1 MPSDERTLVAAATA
15 ATAAAAEAWSSPN
28 AALTAQDGG
37 INFRGKGGLGM
48 LVLTPADI
56 AELQQLGGLPVAVLV
71 RGAAQVPVAAISNCK
86 QDFLLHL
93 REHLF
98 LHPRLGLTVED
109 AFSRLLSGDAGCAQI
124 PTPPALDRHCP
135 FSTLHLLTCLYKA
148 SGKQDAVRCA
158 IVLYGAAAAQGQW
171 GRSTNIEE
179 QSNLLSENS
188 PDILT
193 IYDLQ
198 GPEKYAEMMM
208 DLHSKILDGES
219 AAQEVLAS
227 QTPVRISPVSR
238 PVFDAYGFGKDGR
251 VSHRPHA
258 SINNRR
264 STEFASAL
272 QAVPR
277 IRTNFDRANHAHVV
291 KSNVSG
297 YLGTDGKAIMPS
309 AAESARARR
318 VPPTAVAATRTPD
331 TQLPVSP
338 RSAASKAATMGDWL
352 EGVIHS
358 THDSKRGGSG
368 RQTVSLGCS
377 PRPQQTL
384 PSGHGQRLPRKT
396 SLDSPPRLGL
406 GHTNQPRLKRALLY
420 SLSSREDKV
429 HLPDPLGRGTS
440 LSFSEAGDAR
450 SHPSGTCVLPSLGMP
465 RVRSNLDFNGSEQA
479 ISEDHLS
486 AGSNGHA
493 NELLEALLRSG
504 ASMAS
509 RAPSQDFRRGSR
521 LLNGRLSAN
530 QVPHC
535 FSSSNQAIPLLVT
548 IPSKPT
554 GEGASEGDAHE
565 DVERTLWASEFGSLS
580 DGKAAGPA
588 PALPW
593 QGVHDPDLLEDQR
606 PSGCSDESSQ
616 DHAVLDVYHR
626 VTATYVRD
634 VVLGET
640 RIVLTQVDVT
650 EKVHRERELQRLVF
664 AEEKLLESV
673 FPRHVIEE
681 LTQRVIS
688 PNPNRLDKHM
698 ATSHE
703 QVTILF
709 ADLVGFTTMSEQL
722 LPEQVMLLL
731 NRLYTAFDD
740 LLDKFGVYKV
750 ETIGDCYVVAGGL
763 MQKDKDD
770 FQAVRKETCGVCP
783 DNASCTMRF
792 AKAMLNEAAK
802 VMHPLTHQPL
812 NMRIGMH
819 TGPVMSGVVGTRM
832 PRFCLFG
839 DTINTASRM
848 ESMSS
853 PGGIHVSAATYSL
866 LKHDDQWSG
875 SGGVQVKGKVVKA
888 ASMMEGAGVQVARS
902 VGSQGLRNLDPY
914 LMLDEL
920 QLPAAAAFAGFPNH
934 PHRYQ
939 DYQASDIPVVASGG
953 VSVRVMAGECMG
965 TSGPIKMRNPGT
977 LLDVR
982 LEAGASFSHQV
993 SSEWS
998 GFVYVYSGGGMVCG
1012 STAVAQHAMVM
1023 GAGDTVEAVA
1033 GDSGMR
1039 FLLIAG
1045 RPINEPIV
1053 QHGPFVMNTQAEI
1066 QQAFADY
1073 QSGKLQNP
1081 SDDVWQDEL

>member
-1 MPSDERTLVAAATA
+1 
-15 ATAAAAEAWSSPN
+15 
-28 AALTAQDGG
+28 
-37 INFRGKGGLGM
+37 M

-208 DLHSKILDGES
+208 GLHNKILDGE
-219 AAQEVLAS
+219 ADAQEVLAS
-227 QTPVRISPVSR
+227 RTPMRVSPVSR
-238 PVFDAYGFGKDGR
+238 LLCGPHGFGGDGR
-251 VSHRPHA
+251 VSHRPQA
-258 SINNRR
+258 SVNSRR
-264 STEFASAL
+264 SAEFISAL

-277 IRTNFDRANHAHVV
+277 TRTNFDRANHAHVV
-291 KSNVSG
+291 TTNAAG
-297 YLGTDGKAIMPS
+297 YLGTAGKVILPS
-309 AAESARARR
+309 AAEAAHARR
-318 VPPTAVAATRTPD
+318 APPKAAAALKTPE
-331 TQLPVSP
+331 TQPGT
-338 RSAASKAATMGDWL
+338 AASKTAVVGVWL
-352 EGVIHS
+352 EGVLHS
-358 THDSKRGGSG
+358 IFDSNWDGSG
-368 RQTVSLGCS
+368 RQTVSLDYS
-377 PRPQQTL
+377 SSQL
-384 PSGHGQRLPRKT
+384 PKLPLGAGQRPPCKA
-396 SLDSPPRLGL
+396 SLDSPHRLG
-406 GHTNQPRLKRALLY
+406 HIHRPRVKRFLLD
-420 SLSSREDKV
+420 SLSSGEDMV
-429 HLPDPLGRGTS
+429 HFPAPARDTS
-440 LSFSEAGDAR
+440 HSFSETGNAC
-450 SHPSGTCVLPSLGMP
+450 SPSVTSGSSSLGMP
-465 RVRSNLDFNGSEQA
+465 CALSKMEFSGWDQA
-479 ISEDHLS
+479 VNEDHLS
-486 AGSNGHA
+486 SGSNAHA
-493 NELLEALLRSG
+493 AEVLGALLRSRT
-504 ASMAS
+504 SMAGT
-509 RAPSQDFRRGSR
+509 APSQDCRRGSR
-521 LLNGRLSAN
+521 LLNSRL
-530 QVPHC
+530 
-535 FSSSNQAIPLLVT
+535 SSNQAPQHASSNQGPQLVT
-548 IPSKPT
+548 IHSDPT
-554 GEGASEGDAHE
+554 GEDGSEGRAHD
-565 DVERTLWASEFGSLS
+565 DVELPLWASAFEALS
-580 DGKAAGPA
+580 VGKAAGSA
-588 PALPW
+588 PAQPKQESDGSDL
-593 QGVHDPDLLEDQR
+593 HDDQR
-606 PSGCSDESSQ
+606 PSGRNDASSH
-616 DHAVLDVYHR
+616 DRAVLDVYHR

-634 VVLGET
+634 VVLGEM

-688 PNPNRLDKHM
+688 LNPNRLDKHM

-763 MQKDKDD
+763 MQKDKDG
-770 FQAVRKETCGVCP
+770 FQTVRRRTSGVCP
-783 DNASCTMRF
+783 DNASSTMRF
-792 AKAMLNEAAK
+792 AKAMLDEAAK

-812 NMRIGMH
+812 HMRIGMH

-853 PGGIHVSAATYSL
+853 PGCIHVSAATYSL
-866 LKHDDQWSG
+866 LRHDDQWSG
-875 SGGVQVKGKVVKA
+875 SGGVQVKGKGL
-888 ASMMEGAGVQVARS
+888 METYFWV
-902 VGSQGLRNLDPY
+902 P
-914 LMLDEL
+914 
-920 QLPAAAAFAGFPNH
+920 
-934 PHRYQ
+934 
-939 DYQASDIPVVASGG
+939 
-953 VSVRVMAGECMG
+953 
-965 TSGPIKMRNPGT
+965 PI
-977 LLDVR
+977 
-982 LEAGASFSHQV
+982 
-993 SSEWS
+993 
-998 GFVYVYSGGGMVCG
+998 
-1012 STAVAQHAMVM
+1012 
-1023 GAGDTVEAVA
+1023 
-1033 GDSGMR
+1033 
-1039 FLLIAG
+1039 IAG
-1045 RPINEPIV
+1045 
-1053 QHGPFVMNTQAEI
+1053 
-1066 QQAFADY
+1066 
-1073 QSGKLQNP
+1073 K
-1081 SDDVWQDEL
+1081 